1 MSASGWKSQNPI
13 LNLSSPPPPP
23 PHYVAF
29 KKVRFLPV
37 YVWNQITR
45 KSCEGSGWLSTLR
58 SSGGSKSFLCSP
70 EMTAPCPSSGV
81 LRLSLGSACTTLYP
95 NWSSLSND
103 LMRPN
108 DSVLIRAVGCKQQK
122 PIPANLNRKA
132 MFVWPTHTSPG
143 EWKSQVWR
151 VETKINAPGLLVVH
165 WLRLCAFPMQGTH
178 V

>member
-1 MSASGWKSQNPI
+1 MEKPKSNTQP
-13 LNLSSPPPPP
+13 LFPPPPP

-37 YVWNQITR
+37 YVWNPDHTKILWR
-45 KSCEGSGWLSTLR
+45 LRWLSSLR
-58 SSGGSKSFLCSP
+58 SSGVSAKVLLFAP
-70 EMTAPCPSSGV
+70 EMTAPCPSSGSFEAV
-81 LRLSLGSACTTLYP
+81 PWICLAQ
-95 NWSSLSND
+95 SSTPTGVPFSND

-132 MFVWPTHTSPG
+132 MFVWPTHTFPG

-151 VETKINAPGLLVVH
+151 VETKINAPGLP
-165 WLRLCAFPMQGTH
+165 WWSTG
-178 V
+178 